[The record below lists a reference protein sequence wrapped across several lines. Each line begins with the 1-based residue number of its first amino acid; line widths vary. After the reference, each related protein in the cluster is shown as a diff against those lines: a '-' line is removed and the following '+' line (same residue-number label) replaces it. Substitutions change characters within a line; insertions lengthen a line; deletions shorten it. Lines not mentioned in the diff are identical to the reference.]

1 MKKGTYRDLSG
12 LVFNQI
18 TIKSYSHS
26 VDKQGA
32 FWNCL
37 CSCGKE
43 FIGRSYPIQSG
54 HTTSCGCV
62 GLKRLGEERYKHGL
76 SKTPEYKTWKDAKS
90 RAKLRNRPFDIEPL
104 DIQVPDVCPLLGIP
118 INRSEGKLT
127 ANSPSLDCFNPEKG
141 YVKGNVWVISQKA
154 NTIKRDLTLEQWK
167 NFVNK
172 LEENS
177 GRFTSN

>member
-1 MKKGTYRDLSG
+1 MKKGTYIDLSG

-26 VDKQGA
+26 NRQGS

-43 FIGRSYPIQSG
+43 FVGRGATIQSG
-54 HTTSCGCV
+54 HTQSCGCL
-62 GLKRLGEERYKHGL
+62 GLKRLGESRTTHGL
-76 SKTPEYKTWKDAKS
+76 STTAEYKTWKDAKS
-90 RAKLRNRPFDIEPL
+90 RAKLRNVPFNIHVSDIVIPKK
-104 DIQVPDVCPLLGIP
+104 CPLLDID
-118 INRSEGKLT
+118 IFRTEGKLT
-127 ANSPSLDCFNPEKG
+127 NNSPSLDCFDPTKG

-154 NTIKRDLTLEQWK
+154 NAIKRNLTLEQWK
-167 NFVNK
+167 GFVKK

-177 GRFTSN
+177 ERFTNC